1 MFCDMVLI
9 FYTQAGFVGM
19 EWIMN
24 SYHYKAVTSFFML
37 LTFIITNSVYRF
49 SSGNTEKFSAGV

>member
-24 SYHYKAVTSFFML
+24 SYHYKAVTSLVML
-37 LTFIITNSVYRF
+37 PTY
-49 SSGNTEKFSAGV
+49 